1 MQFKRDNNDNP
12 SGLQWLVS
20 CDMGG
25 EYQFTLGEFLTM
37 LKLTFDKGTI
47 QIQEIRSQI
56 APGMSAL
63 RPSEQ

>member
-1 MQFKRDNNDNP
+1 
-12 SGLQWLVS
+12 
-20 CDMGG
+20 MGG